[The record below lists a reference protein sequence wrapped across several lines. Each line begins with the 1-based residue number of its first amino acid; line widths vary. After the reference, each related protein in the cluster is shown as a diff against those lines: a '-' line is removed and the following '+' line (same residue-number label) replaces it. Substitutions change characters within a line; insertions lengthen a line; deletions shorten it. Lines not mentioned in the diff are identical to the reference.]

1 MQLAHPTCIH
11 NSRTILVKKS
21 NNLLHCITLLVR
33 TYVGR
38 VPNAGDVKYIFHT
51 KSGPGPLQQ
60 PPSESLLDPETGNP
74 VAPGPKHK
82 RMRI

>member
-1 MQLAHPTCIH
+1 MPHAYTTLEHYLQFTLLHYY
-11 NSRTILVKKS
+11 SRT
-21 NNLLHCITLLVR
+21 
-33 TYVGR
+33 YEGR
-38 VPNAGDVKYIFHT
+38 LPNAGDVKYIFHT